1 MKMLGLRYLI
11 IYKKYE
17 RIEIYW
23 TEIEETIEDDFY
35 YELLNSLIKSLML
48 CHTLNYAIFLY
59 SFRSMNDINET
70 DRGNL
75 QLRVF
80 SVPLSFVCVS
90 IIEDDPQF
98 TG

>member
-1 MKMLGLRYLI
+1 
-11 IYKKYE
+11 
-17 RIEIYW
+17 
-23 TEIEETIEDDFY
+23 
-35 YELLNSLIKSLML
+35 ML
-48 CHTLNYAIFLY
+48 CHTLSYAIFLY

-75 QLRVF
+75 QLRIF
-80 SVPLSFVCVS
+80 SVPLPSVCVS